1 MKREWALGGSEY
13 ISISAK
19 WLFNSCLGVI
29 SSQPFLFLVKIN
41 LCWIDKEEILEINRL
56 RVYFFNVSFNVT
68 LLWSLPLILLT
79 LTFDND
85 FFGLDEQVDRESGVL
100 VSIGFSC
107 LSLVYVQGTYE
118 LLVLLKSANELMS
131 NMTAARIIRLMGDN
145 IDASVINNSFV
156 MIYWSFIW

>member
-1 MKREWALGGSEY
+1 
-13 ISISAK
+13 
-19 WLFNSCLGVI
+19 
-29 SSQPFLFLVKIN
+29 
-41 LCWIDKEEILEINRL
+41 
-56 RVYFFNVSFNVT
+56 
-68 LLWSLPLILLT
+68 LILLT

-131 NMTAARIIRLMGDN
+131 NMTVARIIRLMGDN

-156 MIYWSFIW
+156 MIY